1 MNYTEYTPQAATKR
15 YRVLATTELS
25 TGTFTSSLNFGDFN
39 SSVEASNHA
48 RELTG
53 KFPTHSFSVKD
64 TQPPTDKEIM
74 AEFSHW
80 DFA

>member
-1 MNYTEYTPQAATKR
+1 MISQNSTTGQYQVIGINPQGSDVWASFSNYIQ
-15 YRVLATTELS
+15 
-25 TGTFTSSLNFGDFN
+25 
-39 SSVEASNHA
+39 ASNHA
-48 RELTG
+48 MALTKEVEG
-53 KFPTHSFSVKD
+53 ISFSVKD